1 MITRQRASIPPGRER
16 RVPAPSRF
24 GDVLKRRRKPDPLAR
39 AAVLGIAGGRIA
51 IGAAALLATRPALK
65 ALGFEAS
72 DTSARALTR
81 IAGGRD
87 IAIGLLTFAARDDR
101 IALREATVAAAAV
114 DLGDAICFGIAGRD
128 PAAGRAAVQ
137 GILSGSAAALVGAWA
152 TRRLS

>member
-1 MITRQRASIPPGRER
+1 
-16 RVPAPSRF
+16 
-24 GDVLKRRRKPDPLAR
+24 VLKRRRKPDPVAR
-39 AAVLGIAGGRIA
+39 TAVLGVAGGRIA

-65 ALGFEAS
+65 ILGFEAS

-87 IAIGLLTFAARDDR
+87 IAIGLLTLAARDDR
-101 IALREATVAAAAV
+101 ERLRETAAVAAAV

-137 GILSGSAAALVGAWA
+137 GILSGGVATVVGAWA
-152 TRRLS
+152 VRRLG